1 MWKTIEPTGLAAG
14 SATQLQQFRIAE
26 VGTVARGHSTMSAV
40 LAEGLLAESGSG
52 IGGSVE
58 GWEGREFSRAF
69 SAAERMLL
77 GNGSGL
83 PACHELAPAH
93 GERLMEHIEPAPR
106 HGAPGARPRK
116 IPA

>member
-1 MWKTIEPTGLAAG
+1 MWKTIEPTGFAAG

-26 VGTVARGHSTMSAV
+26 VGTVARGRSTMPAV

-52 IGGSVE
+52 IGGGVE

-69 SAAERMLL
+69 SAAERMLP

-93 GERLMEHIEPAPR
+93 GERLMEHIEPTPR
-106 HGAPGARPRK
+106 YGAPGACPRK

>member
-1 MWKTIEPTGLAAG
+1 MWKTIESTGFAAG

-26 VGTVARGHSTMSAV
+26 VGTVVRGRSTMSAV

-58 GWEGREFSRAF
+58 GWEGREFSRVF
-69 SAAERMLL
+69 STDERMLL

-93 GERLMEHIEPAPR
+93 GERLMEHTEPASR
-106 HGAPGARPRK
+106 HGAPGACPRK